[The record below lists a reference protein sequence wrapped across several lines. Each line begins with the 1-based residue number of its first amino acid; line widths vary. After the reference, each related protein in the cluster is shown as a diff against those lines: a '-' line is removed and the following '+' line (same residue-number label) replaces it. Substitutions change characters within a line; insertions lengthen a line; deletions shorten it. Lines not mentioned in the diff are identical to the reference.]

1 MSPKIAQPTPPPLV
15 SRVAQQIRDA
25 AMLAL
30 YQTWKAERTGLSLPT
45 LEALKL
51 SQGSTLEQV
60 FVAEVVDL
68 APFTLRTTYLGF
80 ALSAQLGRPLSDDD
94 VLSSD
99 NEDVLGGLEATYR
112 RCVRLRE
119 PSYESMRFKL
129 EYGGNPTSFERLL
142 LPCVSADGSQHFL
155 VGMVVFENLALSS

>member
-1 MSPKIAQPTPPPLV
+1 MSPEIVQLPATPAPA

-25 AMLAL
+25 ALLAL
-30 YQTWKAERTGLSLPT
+30 YRTWKSARTGPTLPT
-45 LEALKL
+45 LESLNLAH
-51 SQGSTLEQV
+51 GSTLERV

-68 APFTLRTTYLGF
+68 APFTLRTTHLGF
-80 ALSAQLGRPLSDDD
+80 ALSTQLGRGLNDSD

-112 RCVRLRE
+112 RCVRLQE

-129 EYGGNPTSFERLL
+129 EDGKPTSFERLL
-142 LPCVSADGSQHFL
+142 LPCVSADGSLHYL
-155 VGMVVFENLALSS
+155 VGMVSLENLALSS